1 MLFKYKFNSTST
13 KEHPLKMST
22 TATANKT
29 TETIIQTASKPETAP
44 KYKSWAVMA
53 YEADEEERL
62 EREEEERE
70 KMQKIMEERRYLHSI
85 GEYELEEGEIL
96 E

>member
-1 MLFKYKFNSTST
+1 
-13 KEHPLKMST
+13 MST

-70 KMQKIMEERRYLHSI
+70 KMEKERQKMENIMAARRFLYSI

>member
-1 MLFKYKFNSTST
+1 
-13 KEHPLKMST
+13 MST
-22 TATANKT
+22 TKFTANKT
-29 TETIIQTASKPETAP
+29 SEPTP
-44 KYKSWAVMA
+44 KSKSWALMA

-70 KMQKIMEERRYLHSI
+70 KMEEERQKMEKIMAERRYLYSI
-85 GEYELEEGEIL
+85 GKYDLEEGEIL

>member
-1 MLFKYKFNSTST
+1 
-13 KEHPLKMST
+13 
-22 TATANKT
+22 
-29 TETIIQTASKPETAP
+29 
-44 KYKSWAVMA
+44 MA

-70 KMQKIMEERRYLHSI
+70 KMEEERQKMENIMAERRFLHSI

>member
-1 MLFKYKFNSTST
+1 MFLKYKFNSTST

-29 TETIIQTASKPETAP
+29 TKTIIQTASNPETAP
-44 KYKSWAVMA
+44 KYKCWAVMV

-70 KMQKIMEERRYLHSI
+70 KKQKIMEERRYLHSI

>member
-1 MLFKYKFNSTST
+1 
-13 KEHPLKMST
+13 MST
-22 TATANKT
+22 VATANKT
-29 TETIIQTASKPETAP
+29 TETETIIQTTPKPEPAP
-44 KYKSWAVMA
+44 KYKSWALMA

-70 KMQKIMEERRYLHSI
+70 KMEKERQKMENIMAARRFLYSI

>member
-1 MLFKYKFNSTST
+1 
-13 KEHPLKMST
+13 
-22 TATANKT
+22 
-29 TETIIQTASKPETAP
+29 
-44 KYKSWAVMA
+44 MA

-70 KMQKIMEERRYLHSI
+70 KYRKIMQERLYLLSI
-85 GEYELEEGEIL
+85 GQYELEDGEIL